1 MPTSPTPLLSYI
13 YNNFIVERAPFMA
26 TSEHVFLQKM
36 KESANAARHYDLMD
50 SGKKKERQRKNK
62 ERMTRDDNDSP
73 NVTRSETR
81 PTESDHSN
89 GDDAGTG

>member
-13 YNNFIVERAPFMA
+13 YNNFIVERAPSMA

-62 ERMTRDDNDSP
+62 ERLTRDDSP

-81 PTESDHSN
+81 PAESEQSDRE
-89 GDDAGTG
+89 DAGTG